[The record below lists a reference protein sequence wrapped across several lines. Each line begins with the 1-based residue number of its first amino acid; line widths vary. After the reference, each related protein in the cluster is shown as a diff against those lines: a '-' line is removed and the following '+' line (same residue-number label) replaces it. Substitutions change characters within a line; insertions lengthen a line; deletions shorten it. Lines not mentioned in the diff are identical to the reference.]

1 MKEKSERLSRWT
13 RRIATLIIWLVL
25 ISLWLVVGL
34 YARYYATDNRGQEAR
49 VVNFE
54 VGVDSA
60 LMENLSLTLQPQS
73 EAVPYAV
80 SIRNQS
86 EVPVRAE
93 VTLEL
98 WGNLPLLVVTPGNTE
113 EIQIIENTLS
123 PKVGTQRG
131 REHEDPIVLTWWVEL
146 PAGGQQKDDVVIG
159 WTEEEGYAGYGYERG
174 VEAIRLTVET
184 KQIS

>member
-1 MKEKSERLSRWT
+1 MKEKNDRLSRRT
-13 RRIATLIIWLVL
+13 RRIAVLILWLVL

-34 YARYYATDNRGQEAR
+34 YARYFASDHRGDEAR
-49 VVNFE
+49 VVKFE
-54 VGVDSA
+54 VGVDSE

-73 EAVPYAV
+73 EPVLYAV
-80 SIRNQS
+80 SISNKS

-98 WGNLPLLVVTPGNTE
+98 WGNLPLLVIAPGNGE
-113 EIQIIENTLS
+113 EGQIIENTLA
-123 PKVGTQRG
+123 PEVGTRQG
-131 REHEDPIVLTWWVEL
+131 REYKDPIVLTWWVEL
-146 PAGGQQKDDVVIG
+146 PAGGGQEDDVVIG